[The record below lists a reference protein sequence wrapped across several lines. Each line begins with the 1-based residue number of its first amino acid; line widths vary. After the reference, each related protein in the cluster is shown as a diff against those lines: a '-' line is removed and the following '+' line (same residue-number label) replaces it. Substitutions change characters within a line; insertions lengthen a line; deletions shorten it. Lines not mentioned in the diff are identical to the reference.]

1 MPSARATSFADTAP
15 VYDAVDDSV
24 HIPELTADFEPSS
37 YQRDIF
43 RWFKDEYRHA
53 DIGGQGT
60 EDMAVDPN
68 LVVIARAGSG
78 KTTTIL
84 QAVQYAPEEKIL
96 LTAFNKPIQEELERR
111 VRGLER
117 SGVEALTL
125 HSLGY
130 RAIRREFGYIRTC
143 KRFEREDWL
152 ADQVCGGMPYGAKRL
167 VAKLVTKAR
176 EIEPTSA
183 TVESLIEL
191 AMDFDLVP
199 GPRDNA
205 LSVGDVARA
214 TMRALGHAL
223 SMDGIRATG
232 LDFADMI
239 FLPLALEL
247 VEPEYGLVVTD
258 EYQDMTRAQALL
270 ARAAVL
276 PGGRMAIFGDDRQCI
291 YAFRGADVANIAKV
305 KSELHAATLKL
316 PRTYRC
322 PLAVV
327 ELAQKLVPDF
337 EPNPTAKNG
346 IIDSIDT
353 LDELVTQ
360 AQTGDFVLS
369 RTNAPLMR
377 VALRLLREGKPAII
391 RGRDFGGTLQTMVR
405 QLAKGAAAYSITA
418 FLAALDVY
426 ESKQRERLVAMKLEE
441 RVALLVDKC
450 DTLRYIAR
458 DMNNVNGLIERI
470 KDLFVDRAKD
480 AVICSTVH
488 KAKGLESNRVFLLEH
503 SFHAVRI
510 PCECGH
516 QTYHHA
522 DACKKCRCLVF
533 VQDAD
538 RKLEEDNIRYVA
550 ITRTK
555 HHLTYCM
562 AKL

>member
-1 MPSARATSFADTAP
+1 MPSARASQFNAAPRADVNYDDDEDTGVAP
-15 VYDAVDDSV
+15 P
-24 HIPELTADFEPSS
+24 PELSAFEASS
-37 YQRDIF
+37 YQREIF
-43 RWFKDEYRHA
+43 HWFR
-53 DIGGQGT
+53 GP
-60 EDMAVDPN
+60 DPLVLAGPVNDN

-84 QAVQYAPEEKIL
+84 RAVEGAPEAHIL
-96 LTAFNKPIQEELERR
+96 LTAFNKPIQEELDKR
-111 VRGLER
+111 VRRMAR

-143 KRFEREDWL
+143 ERFEREDWL
-152 ADQVCGGMPYGAKRL
+152 ANQVCGGMPYGAKRL

-183 TVESLIEL
+183 TVESLVDL

-199 GPRDNA
+199 GPMDNS
-205 LSVGDVARA
+205 LSVNDVARA

-223 SMDGIRATG
+223 SMDGIKQTG
-232 LDFADMI
+232 IDFADMI
-239 FLPLALEL
+239 YLPLALDL
-247 VEPEYGLVVTD
+247 MEPEYDMVVTD
-258 EYQDMTRAQALL
+258 EYQDMTHAQALL
-270 ARAAVL
+270 ARAACK

-291 YAFRGADVANIAKV
+291 YGFRGADVANIGKV
-305 KSELHAATLKL
+305 RRELNAATLKL

-327 ELAQKLVPDF
+327 ALAQKLVPDF
-337 EPNPTAKNG
+337 EPNPQAKEG
-346 IIDSIDT
+346 VIDT
-353 LDELVTQ
+353 IESLDELVAQ

-377 VALRLLREGKPAII
+377 VALKLLRENKPAII

-405 QLAKGAAAYSITA
+405 QLAKGAAAYSLIA
-418 FLAALDVY
+418 FLGALDAY
-426 ESKQRERLVAMKLEE
+426 QEKTQAKLLAMKRDD

-450 DTLRYIAR
+450 DTLRFIAR
-458 DMNNVNGLIERI
+458 DMTSVGNLGDRI
-470 KDLFVDRAKD
+470 KELFVDRVAD

-488 KAKGLESNRVFLLEH
+488 KAKGLESNRVFLLEP
-503 SFHAVRI
+503 SFYVRI

-516 QTYHHA
+516 QHA
-522 DACKKCRCLVF
+522 GRPCPKCQCETHTP
-533 VQDAD
+533 DPA

-550 ITRTK
+550 VTRTK
-555 HHLTYCM
+555 HQLTHCT